1 MTIVHLVPATRAHVK
16 ELAANMS
23 EADED
28 EVFAAVG
35 LRPLAA
41 LERIMAGSRDP
52 MTALADGAVAAM
64 YGVESPSLLH
74 PVGVP
79 WLLSTDLTEKH
90 WAKTARLSRQWVND
104 QRQRYDLLVNFVDAR
119 HYKALKWLGWLGFT
133 ILPPEPY
140 GPYGMPFHR
149 FELRSNV

>member
-1 MTIVHLVPATRAHVK
+1 MTVVELVPATWAHVE
-16 ELAANMS
+16 ELAANIS

-52 MTALADGAVAAM
+52 MTALADGQVAAM
-64 YGVESPSLLH
+64 YGVESANLLH

-90 WAKTARLSRQWVND
+90 WAKTARLSRQWVRY

-119 HYKALKWLGWLGFT
+119 HIKAIKWLEWLGFT

-140 GPYGMPFHR
+140 GPYGLPFSR
-149 FELRSNV
+149 FELLSK